1 MNKNKSGNR
10 NRNRNNVS
18 GWRNLG
24 SAQTY
29 LPQVWGPG
37 LFGELSTR
45 LNAPLF
51 CGGIDKRQIQ
61 LVRGWGGFWCVLG
74 LALAEDRIVQ
84 AQEIEYTVV
93 W

>member
-1 MNKNKSGNR
+1 MNKNKEREQEQEHR
-10 NRNRNNVS
+10 NDVS

-61 LVRGWGGFWCVLG
+61 LVRAVGVAFGVSL
-74 LALAEDRIVQ
+74 
-84 AQEIEYTVV
+84 V
-93 W
+93 WLWLRTG